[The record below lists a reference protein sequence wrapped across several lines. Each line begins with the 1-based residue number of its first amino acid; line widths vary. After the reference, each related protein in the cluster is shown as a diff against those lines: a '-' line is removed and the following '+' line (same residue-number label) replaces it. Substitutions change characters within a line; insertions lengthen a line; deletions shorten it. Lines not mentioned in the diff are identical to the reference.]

1 MDVLLTIHP
10 AGSILR
16 ALDSVGL
23 SILYW
28 VFGFIIAAGMF
39 PCLALFNYTESLQLL
54 LQSTWNMHHCFQT
67 GLADR

>member
-1 MDVLLTIHP
+1 MLMLHI

-28 VFGFIIAAGMF
+28 IFGFIIAAGNRYTSYGSR
-39 PCLALFNYTESLQLL
+39 LRSNYIQLL
-54 LQSTWNMHHCFQT
+54 LPST
-67 GLADR
+67 

>member
-1 MDVLLTIHP
+1 MLTLYK

-28 VFGFIIAAGMF
+28 VFGFIIAAGK
-39 PCLALFNYTESLQLL
+39 
-54 LQSTWNMHHCFQT
+54 
-67 GLADR
+67 